1 MTAQFPESYDSKSS
15 PRGDELTTTARPAA
29 FIPCASS
36 SGDQEADLLA
46 DREVDKPSGR
56 FAPGGLVAFN
66 PDFAE
71 SPSTSPLGSSGRSS
85 TGDSSNG
92 RPGQAPSP
100 STYNKSPMIPQ
111 RSLHHL
117 FDRLVPSRR
126 SFSGSSRGSQISL
139 PSGS

>member
-1 MTAQFPESYDSKSS
+1 MTTQFPESYDSKSS

-29 FIPCASS
+29 FIPCASGS
-36 SGDQEADLLA
+36 SDQEADLLA
-46 DREVDKPSGR
+46 DREVVEPSGR
-56 FAPGGLVAFN
+56 FAPGGPVAFN

-71 SPSTSPLGSSGRSS
+71 SPSISPLGSSGRSS
-85 TGDSSNG
+85 TGDS

-126 SFSGSSRGSQISL
+126 SLSGSSRGSQISL
-139 PSGS
+139 PSCS